1 MANLLYGSGLRLMEC
16 IRLRIFDIDFS
27 YHQIVVRDGKGNK
40 DRIVPLPQ
48 RSTEA
53 LREQIEL
60 VKQLLQKDLKDG
72 FGEVYLPYALA
83 RKYPNAAK
91 ELGWQYLFPSSRL
104 SVDPRSNKTRR
115 HHVHE
120 NALQRKIKKAA
131 KEAGLV
137 KKVNC
142 HTLRHSFATHLLET
156 GYDIR
161 TVQELLGHA
170 DVSTTMVYT
179 HVLNRP
185 GVSVLSP
192 LDQLN

>member
-1 MANLLYGSGLRLMEC
+1 VQALLSKIDSTPYHLMANLLYGSGLRLMEC

-40 DRIVPLPQ
+40 DRVVPLPQ

-60 VKQLLQKDLKDG
+60 VKQLHQKDLKDG

-120 NALQRKIKKAA
+120 SV
-131 KEAGLV
+131 GLV
-137 KKVNC
+137 
-142 HTLRHSFATHLLET
+142 
-156 GYDIR
+156 GY
-161 TVQELLGHA
+161 
-170 DVSTTMVYT
+170 
-179 HVLNRP
+179 
-185 GVSVLSP
+185 
-192 LDQLN
+192 